1 MRKFTF
7 KSLLIAAALCLG
19 TSAWAEETRTSVYSN
34 NFETSSDFTVTGK
47 GEGDGHQYTPGV
59 SVANTFGSQIL
70 GGGKASGDKGF
81 MSPQFSINEAD
92 IVDIDFKFKM
102 DACTSGKSSGIY
114 ITTGKNTAGWLSGV
128 SSVFSIKASASGN
141 GYWGT
146 ITVGGEDMTSLLN
159 TTGTYECNELNRN
172 TTGVI
177 QLNLRLNFLLQK
189 ATYSLTRA
197 DGTVLVD
204 NKAVDFESEASTIYG
219 LFFCAGKSYGGVYID
234 DLNVYIVESDEVIAT
249 KDYIINYQYEGE
261 TIHSTTGNL
270 AVGASVE
277 SETVI
282 TVDDVKYLSV
292 NDAQKF
298 EITAE
303 GDNVWTVPVRK
314 PYTATLSVTT
324 TIGDE
329 TLEPVVTSFTETDDK
344 VCSWS
349 YAYSKYVEKD
359 GEYYVADD
367 VTSFVKTG
375 TFTDG
380 EQVSK
385 TIVYTKEEGVAYFGE
400 WEDNAV
406 KTGGTLNNVAY
417 NNFSNGRGYSL
428 QQSGTPIMSVT
439 FSVAEDGIYSIEMP
453 YYNNNNKSRGH
464 SIQLDGVEL
473 ENKSINAY
481 TGGTFT
487 TEHFL
492 AAGEHTMGVQVT
504 YSLTSA
510 FDYLLVKK
518 VADANITTTI
528 TAAGYATFSSTY
540 AVDFSKAEG
549 LAAYTAKVNDGN
561 QTITLTK
568 IADGIVPAN
577 TGVVLKG
584 DAGEYTG
591 TITTTD
597 ATYAENALFANS
609 AEVTGDGTI
618 YVLNKVGDNVGF
630 YPLATGATLAA
641 GKAYLQLN
649 SGAKG
654 YTFVWNDGETTGI
667 EENYEFGTMNSD
679 AATFD
684 LSGRKVANPAK
695 GLYIKNG
702 KKFIVK

>member
-7 KSLLIAAALCLG
+7 KSLLITAALCLG
-19 TSAWAEETRTSVYSN
+19 TSALAQTTTEIDPVGTT
-34 NFETSSDFTVTGK
+34 
-47 GEGDGHQYTPGV
+47 
-59 SVANTFGSQIL
+59 QIHA
-70 GGGKASGDKGF
+70 G
-81 MSPQFSINEAD
+81 EAD
-92 IVDIDFKFKM
+92 VAKYDANATSWTCTISSISGGSLKNSGNPSYAVITKF
-102 DACTSGKSSGIY
+102 DAAAELEGKVLVSATLKFHSVCTVSGKSSRIDVASISTAWDVATATWNNTNPSISASYCGTSGSNIGTGGGDVSIDVTELLSNSSDGMLGFAIY
-114 ITTGKNTAGWLSGV
+114 TYTGREQSISDIKLEIVAADASTTKTYTINYKYNNETVKTETGESPIGVSVETVTVITTDGGDRYLSV
-128 SSVFSIKASASGN
+128 EDAQQL
-141 GYWGT
+141 T
-146 ITVGGEDMTSLLN
+146 IT
-159 TTGTYECNELNRN
+159 
-172 TTGVI
+172 
-177 QLNLRLNFLLQK
+177 
-189 ATYSLTRA
+189 A
-197 DGTVLVD
+197 DGTNTWD
-204 NKAVDFESEASTIYG
+204 
-219 LFFCAGKSYGGVYID
+219 
-234 DLNVYIVESDEVIAT
+234 VE
-249 KDYIINYQYEGE
+249 
-261 TIHSTTGNL
+261 
-270 AVGASVE
+270 
-277 SETVI
+277 
-282 TVDDVKYLSV
+282 
-292 NDAQKF
+292 
-298 EITAE
+298 
-303 GDNVWTVPVRK
+303 VRK

-324 TIGDE
+324 TIGNE
-329 TLEPVVTSFTETDDK
+329 TSEPVVTSLTETDDK

-385 TIVYTKEEGVAYFGE
+385 TIVYTKEEGIVYFGE

-406 KTGGTLNNVAY
+406 KTGGTFNNVAY

-428 QQSGTPIMSVT
+428 QQSAKPIMSVT

-453 YYNNNNKSRGH
+453 YYNNNDKSRGH

-473 ENKSINAY
+473 ENKSIDKY

-487 TEHFL
+487 IEQFL
-492 AAGEHTMGVQVT
+492 AAGEHTMGVQIT

-568 IADGIVPAN
+568 ITDGIVPAN

-584 DAGEYTG
+584 AAGEYTG

-597 ATYAENALFANS
+597 ATYAENALVANS
-609 AEVTGDGTI
+609 TEVTGNGTI
-618 YVLNKVGDNVGF
+618 YVLNKVDENVGF

-641 GKAYLQLN
+641 GKAYLQLT